1 MRHTEPDA
9 AFRRRLRAILGAQA
23 VLEDPADRWPYGYD
37 NSRRQ
42 ALPALVGFATAPE
55 QVLEVVRLC
64 AERRVPLVPRGRGT
78 GTAGGSVPI
87 EGGLVL
93 SLERMDRIL
102 EVNPDDRLMVVEP
115 GVLNAAVQERAAGV
129 GFFWPPDPS
138 SGAYCTVGGNLSHNS
153 AGPRAVKY
161 GTPRENTLGLRA
173 VTGAGEALR
182 TGFRTT
188 KGVVGYDLT
197 RLLIGSEGTLAVLTQ
212 ATLKLTPSPEA
223 RLALRAAYRDI
234 AGAAAAVARIMAQP
248 VIPSA
253 LEYIGGLAVD
263 LVRGAPGVAL
273 PAQTA
278 ALLLIEVDGPADCVE
293 QAARAVGAA
302 AKGAGLLDLAVAS
315 RAEDAGDLWAA
326 RKALSPALRT
336 LAPKKINEDV
346 AVPVSRLPAFIDAL
360 ESLSARHAV
369 PIVHFGH
376 AGNGNIHT
384 NLMVD
389 PAVEGQLERARQ
401 CLSEV
406 FDRVIAL
413 GGTISGEHGV
423 GLEKQ
428 PFVPREIDPATLA
441 VMRRI
446 KQDLDPNGILNPG
459 KVFPPAT

>member
-115 GVLNAAVQERAAGV
+115 GVLNAAVQERAASV

-197 RLLIGSEGTLAVLTQ
+197 RLLIGSEGTLAVLTE

-273 PAQTA
+273 PAETA

-315 RAEDAGDLWAA
+315 RARTPGTSGPPA
-326 RKALSPALRT
+326 RPSPPPC
-336 LAPKKINEDV
+336 APWPRRRSTKTWRC
-346 AVPVSRLPAFIDAL
+346 PCPGCPPSSTPSR
-360 ESLSARHAV
+360 
-369 PIVHFGH
+369 G
-376 AGNGNIHT
+376 
-384 NLMVD
+384 
-389 PAVEGQLERARQ
+389 
-401 CLSEV
+401 C
-406 FDRVIAL
+406 
-413 GGTISGEHGV
+413 
-423 GLEKQ
+423 
-428 PFVPREIDPATLA
+428 
-441 VMRRI
+441 
-446 KQDLDPNGILNPG
+446 
-459 KVFPPAT
+459 PPATPSPSCTSGTRATGTSTPT